1 MELLLK
7 VILGMLI
14 AAGIILGTMAIFL
27 AAGGLWG
34 YIQDCLHD
42 EWGFDLPPKKSS
54 WYGEWIETSEL
65 TLDVVPQK
73 VRKCSYCDY
82 KTPIMS
88 RCCPACGRYMD
99 NWDLEWNTR
108 EKEDDE

>member
-7 VILGMLI
+7 VVV
-14 AAGIILGTMAIFL
+14 GIL
-27 AAGGLWG
+27 AAALIIIGIMVILLATGALWS
-34 YIQDCLHD
+34 YIQDCLYD
-42 EWGFDLPPKKSS
+42 EWDFKLPPRKSS
-54 WYGEWIETSEL
+54 WYGEWVETSEL

-73 VRKCSYCDY
+73 VMKCSYCDY

-99 NWDLEWNTR
+99 NWDLGWNTR
-108 EKEDDE
+108 EKEEK